1 MGVMSILDKLRTK
14 PVESPKVE
22 EEQVME
28 QPLIRID
35 ENSLTLEEITF
46 LLTAIKDS
54 TFKVADVEL
63 VYNTIIKLQSQ
74 FMNLSGTPTKSRK
87 K

>member
-1 MGVMSILDKLRTK
+1 MSILDKLRTK
-14 PVESPKVE
+14 PIESVKVE

-28 QPLIRID
+28 QPLIRVD

-63 VYNTIIKLQSQ
+63 VYNAIIKLQSQ
-74 FMNLSGTPTKSRK
+74 FMNLSNPSPKPRK